1 MSFSRKGRPL
11 AEEEKSTDAAK
22 ARARAME
29 LLAGQEL
36 SSGQLYERLGRKFTQ
51 PTAAAVVAEM
61 VERQYV
67 DDERYARTRAHGL
80 LAARKSRRAA
90 AQNLR
95 QKGLDAQQI
104 SAALEE
110 AYAADPEMIASA
122 ACDIQ
127 AVRTRDPAVDKY
139 STPLLYLKGFHAL
152 QAYRIG
158 HWLWTQGRR
167 ALAIFLQNQVSV
179 SFQVDIHPAAKIGR
193 GIMLD
198 HATGIVVGE
207 TAVIEDD
214 VSILQSVT
222 LGGTGKTS
230 GDRHPKIREG
240 VMIGAGAKI
249 LGNIEVGR
257 GAKIGA
263 GSVVLQP
270 VPPHTTAAG
279 VPARIVGKPE
289 SDKPAMDMDQHFNGI
304 HHTFEYGDGI

>member
-1 MSFSRKGRPL
+1 MPCEELDIVWKNIKAEARAL
-11 AEEEKSTDAAK
+11 AECEPMLASFYHAT
-22 ARARAME
+22 
-29 LLAGQEL
+29 LLKHENLGSAL
-36 SSGQLYERLGRKFTQ
+36 SY
-51 PTAAAVVAEM
+51 
-61 VERQYV
+61 
-67 DDERYARTRAHGL
+67 
-80 LAARKSRRAA
+80 
-90 AQNLR
+90 
-95 QKGLDAQQI
+95 
-104 SAALEE
+104 
-110 AYAADPEMIASA
+110 
-122 ACDIQ
+122 
-127 AVRTRDPAVDKY
+127 
-139 STPLLYLKGFHAL
+139 FHAL

-158 HWLWTQGRR
+158 HWLWHQGRQ

-179 SFQVDIHPAAKIGR
+179 TFQVDIHPAAKIGR

-207 TAVIEDD
+207 TAVIEND

-222 LGGTGKTS
+222 LGGTGKAG

-279 VPARIVGKPE
+279 VPARIVGKPD
-289 SDKPAMDMDQHFNGI
+289 SDKPSMDMDQHFNGI

>member
-1 MSFSRKGRPL
+1 MSCEELEIVWNNIKAEARTL
-11 AEEEKSTDAAK
+11 ADCEPMLASFYHAT
-22 ARARAME
+22 
-29 LLAGQEL
+29 LLKHENLGSALSYMLANKL
-36 SSGQLYERLGRKFTQ
+36 SSPIMPAIAIRE
-51 PTAAAVVAEM
+51 VV
-61 VERQYV
+61 
-67 DDERYARTRAHGL
+67 
-80 LAARKSRRAA
+80 
-90 AQNLR
+90 
-95 QKGLDAQQI
+95 
-104 SAALEE
+104 EE

-158 HWLWTQGRR
+158 HWLWNQGRR

-179 SFQVDIHPAAKIGR
+179 TFQVDIHPAAKIGR

-198 HATGIVVGE
+198 HATGIVVG
-207 TAVIEDD
+207 
-214 VSILQSVT
+214 
-222 LGGTGKTS
+222 
-230 GDRHPKIREG
+230 EG

-279 VPARIVGKPE
+279 VPARIVGKPD
-289 SDKPAMDMDQHFNGI
+289 SDKPSMDMDQHFNGI
-304 HHTFEYGDGI
+304 NHTFEYGDGI

>member
-1 MSFSRKGRPL
+1 
-11 AEEEKSTDAAK
+11 
-22 ARARAME
+22 
-29 LLAGQEL
+29 
-36 SSGQLYERLGRKFTQ
+36 
-51 PTAAAVVAEM
+51 
-61 VERQYV
+61 
-67 DDERYARTRAHGL
+67 
-80 LAARKSRRAA
+80 
-90 AQNLR
+90 
-95 QKGLDAQQI
+95 
-104 SAALEE
+104 
-110 AYAADPEMIASA
+110 
-122 ACDIQ
+122 
-127 AVRTRDPAVDKY
+127 

-158 HWLWTQGRR
+158 HWLWNQGRR

-179 SFQVDIHPAAKIGR
+179 TFQVDIHPAAKIGR

-207 TAVIEDD
+207 TAVIEND

-222 LGGTGKTS
+222 LGGTGKS
-230 GDRHPKIREG
+230 GGDRHPKIREG

-279 VPARIVGKPE
+279 VPARI
-289 SDKPAMDMDQHFNGI
+289 
-304 HHTFEYGDGI
+304 

>member
-1 MSFSRKGRPL
+1 MSCEELEIVWNNIKAEARTL
-11 AEEEKSTDAAK
+11 ADCEPMLASFYHAT
-22 ARARAME
+22 
-29 LLAGQEL
+29 LLKHENLGSALSYMLANKL
-36 SSGQLYERLGRKFTQ
+36 SSPIMPAIAIRE
-51 PTAAAVVAEM
+51 VV
-61 VERQYV
+61 
-67 DDERYARTRAHGL
+67 
-80 LAARKSRRAA
+80 
-90 AQNLR
+90 
-95 QKGLDAQQI
+95 
-104 SAALEE
+104 EE

-158 HWLWTQGRR
+158 HWLWNQGRR

-179 SFQVDIHPAAKIGR
+179 TFQVDIHPAAKI
-193 GIMLD
+193 
-198 HATGIVVGE
+198 E
-207 TAVIEDD
+207 ND

-222 LGGTGKTS
+222 LGGTGKS
-230 GDRHPKIREG
+230 GGDRHPKIREG

-279 VPARIVGKPE
+279 VPARIVGKPD
-289 SDKPAMDMDQHFNGI
+289 SDKPSMDMDQHFNGI
-304 HHTFEYGDGI
+304 NHTFEYGDGI